1 MRLKADLHTHTVAS
15 GHAYST
21 VTEIAAAARDRG
33 IELVAITDHG
43 PGCPGGAHLWHFWN
57 MKVIPSVLDGVRIL
71 KGVEANVADTA
82 SGTDV
87 PDEVLRQ
94 LDFVAVG
101 FHPLTGFDECDRARN
116 TAALLKAI
124 ANPLVDMVVH
134 PGNDAE
140 FPLDLDTVVQAAAQA
155 GVIIELNAHSFD
167 PRSSRA
173 GSDVREREFAAAA
186 LAAGA
191 PIAIGSDAHFA
202 LHVGRFDAGIAVAAE
217 IGLAEAHV
225 VNRSAASVLEF
236 LLGRRERP
244 RLEYGGV
251 WESPSATA
259 QAEARE
265 AGAQW

>member
-1 MRLKADLHTHTVAS
+1 MRLTADLHTHTVAS

-21 VTEIAAAARDRG
+21 AAELAAAARAGG
-33 IELVAITDHG
+33 IGLIAITDHG
-43 PGCPGGAHLWHFWN
+43 PACPGGAHLWHFWN
-57 MKVIPSVLDGVRIL
+57 MKVLPSVLDGVRIL
-71 KGVEANVADTA
+71 KGVEANVADTP

-87 PDEVLRQ
+87 PDEILSQ

-101 FHPLTGFDECDRARN
+101 FHPLTGFDGGDRDRN
-116 TAALLKAI
+116 TEALLHTV
-124 ANPLVDMVVH
+124 ANPLVDMIVH

-140 FPLDLDTVVQAAAQA
+140 FPVHLDAIVQAAASA

-173 GSDVREREFAAAA
+173 GSETREREFAEAA
-186 LAAGA
+186 LAEGA

-202 LHVGRFDAGIAVAAE
+202 LHVGRFDAAIAVAEE
-217 IGLAEAHV
+217 IGLAEERV
-225 VNRSAASVLEF
+225 VNRTPEAVLEF

-251 WESPSATA
+251 WETPEGDRS
-259 QAEARE
+259 
-265 AGAQW
+265 